1 MFPWRRI
8 GAFEWKIIL
17 ALLVTAAAPLIFTLL
32 MIGRLVEESMA
43 IGINR
48 QVLTALRDEV
58 DLYKE
63 AIESRMRIVRLQGQA
78 MVRDPAFQKEV
89 GARQETLVR
98 ERLQELLS
106 NNPWITQVRVLIE
119 TDTPL
124 AAVHSSTVSA
134 EKTWKSK
141 VDRWPIIQ
149 GYFLELTFGI
159 SGEFLE
165 KSDKLRE
172 LVQTVE
178 TLSTNFQPLKIGYY
192 RNFLYIYIWILVAA
206 VLFGG
211 WLSRRVTKRIN
222 ALARATRQAGAG
234 NLAVRVPSNSRDEIG
249 LLAQSFNSMLDEI
262 QRSRDRIVYLEK
274 VSSWQEIARR
284 LAHEIKNP
292 LTPIQLVIQEL
303 HRSYHGGDQIFTKK
317 LKDAVEI
324 VEEEV
329 GALRGMVETF
339 SEFAKMPAAAPTPG
353 ELNSFVADFLKYNPH
368 LAERV
373 EFKPYYQPVRVEL
386 DRILMNRVLIN
397 LVSNAL
403 EASDEQDHVRIEIG
417 DDERGFGTLS
427 VIDYGRGLSPE
438 ARERIFQPY
447 FTTKATGTGLGLAI
461 VKKII
466 LQHGGEISVVDGEQ
480 RGTVFIIR
488 LRSQSA

>member
-1 MFPWRRI
+1 MFPLRRV

-17 ALLVTAAAPLIFTLL
+17 ALLLTAAAPLIFTLL

-63 AIESRMRIVRLQGQA
+63 VIESRMRIIRLQGQA
-78 MVRDPAFQKEV
+78 LAVNSAFQKEV
-89 GARQETLVR
+89 GIGR
-98 ERLQELLS
+98 EDPMKQRLQELLS
-106 NNPWITQVRVLIE
+106 NNPWITQARVLIG

-124 AAVHSSTVSA
+124 AEVNSVKNFP
-134 EKTWKSK
+134 EKDWKFKS
-141 VDRWPIIQ
+141 DRWNVMP
-149 GYFLELTFGI
+149 GYLLELTFAI
-159 SGEFLE
+159 SNEFLDQ
-165 KSDKLRE
+165 SDKLRE

-178 TLSTNFQPLKIGYY
+178 TLEANFQPLKIGYY
-192 RNFLYIYIWILVAA
+192 RPFLSIYIWILVAA
-206 VLFGG
+206 VLLGVL
-211 WLSRRVTKRIN
+211 LSRSVTRRVN
-222 ALARATRQAGAG
+222 SLAQAIQQAGAG
-234 NLAVRVPSNSRDEIG
+234 NLAVRVSSKSSDEIG
-249 LLAQSFNSMLDEI
+249 MLARAFNIMLDEI

-303 HRSYHGGDQIFTKK
+303 HRSYRGDDPVFVGK
-317 LKDAVEI
+317 LKDALEI
-324 VEEEV
+324 VEDEV
-329 GALRGMVETF
+329 GTLRRMVETF
-339 SEFAKMPAAAPTPG
+339 SEFAKMPSAVPMPD
-353 ELNSFVADFLKYNPH
+353 ELNTFVADFLRHNPQVS
-368 LAERV
+368 ERV
-373 EFKPYYQPVRVEL
+373 EFISSPQPVRVEL
-386 DRILMNRVLIN
+386 DRALMSRVLIN
-397 LVSNAL
+397 LVNNAL
-403 EASDEQDHVRIEIG
+403 EASNARDRVRVEIGDEQD
-417 DDERGFGTLS
+417 FGTLS
-427 VIDYGRGLSPE
+427 VIDKGRGLSPE

-466 LQHGGEISVVDGEQ
+466 LQHGGEISVKDGKE

-488 LRSQSA
+488 LRGQAV